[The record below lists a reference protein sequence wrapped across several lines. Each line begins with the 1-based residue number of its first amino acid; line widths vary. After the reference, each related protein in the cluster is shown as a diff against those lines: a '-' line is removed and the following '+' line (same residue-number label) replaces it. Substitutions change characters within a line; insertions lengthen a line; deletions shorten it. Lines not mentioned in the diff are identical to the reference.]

1 MNGLT
6 LCGDGTQGHTLVSN
20 LFLDNYMPAANGEY
34 VKVYLYLLRCL
45 ENGGPELTIS
55 LIADTFDHTE
65 SDVQRALRYWEKM
78 KLLRLQ
84 YDGDHA
90 LTGIQLLSGETV
102 ESKKSQTVPTEETV
116 SDPSAYADPAA
127 SAAHGDFPA
136 SITFAESSLNSGSS
150 GQSEQKFANQNS
162 AAPKAPEQADSTQA
176 GSAQAG
182 SVPAGSVQIGSAQG
196 GSVPAGSSQSGS
208 ISTSYAPAGSSQKAA
223 VQAAQQTTVSMFSP
237 AEAQQLLFICEQY
250 IGKTLSQQDV
260 AKLLDFHDS
269 LGFDADLIEY
279 LVEYCVSK
287 QHRTM
292 RYIEKVA
299 LAWHQDG
306 ITDVTEARERTNIY
320 NKAYFSILKAF
331 GITGRNPVDV
341 EITHMKRWLKDYGF
355 SPDLIT
361 EACSR
366 TMAAIH
372 QPSFEY
378 AEKILRRWHDNKVTS
393 MAELEALDRE
403 RDRERER
410 QNARQAEEKS
420 AAEQG
425 GKSSGQQKSAQARN
439 RFHNFKERDYD
450 FQELEQKLI
459 RN

>member
-65 SDVQRALRYWEKM
+65 SDVRRALRYWEKM

-90 LTGIQLLSGETV
+90 LTGIQLLSGETGD
-102 ESKKSQTVPTEETV
+102 SKKSQAVPTEETV
-116 SDPSAYADPAA
+116 SAPSAHADPAA
-127 SAAHGDFPA
+127 SAAHGDSSA
-136 SITFAESSLNSGSS
+136 SVTSAESNLSSGSS
-150 GQSEQKFANQNS
+150 GRSEQKFANQNS
-162 AAPKAPEQADSTQA
+162 AAPKAPEQADSVQA
-176 GSAQAG
+176 DSAQAG
-182 SVPAGSVQIGSAQG
+182 SVPAGSSQA
-196 GSVPAGSSQSGS
+196 GSV
-208 ISTSYAPAGSSQKAA
+208 STSYAPAGSSQKAA
-223 VQAAQQTTVSMFSP
+223 APAPQSATVSMFSP

-320 NKAYFSILKAF
+320 SKAYFSILKAF

-425 GKSSGQQKSAQARN
+425 CKSSGQQKSAQARN